1 MKQKTLNFGHK
12 DDHSVK
18 NLYKSTCNEV
28 AINFIYGWP
37 KTSLNN
43 NIFCIY
49 GPTGSGKTHISKVWM
64 EKSNAIIFNGI
75 SDLSFDYLSS
85 FDRNLI
91 FEDVSPNKNWPENL
105 LFEFINEIKSSRLS
119 LLITCNSDPLKL
131 KWKTK
136 DLISRFASFT
146 NIEIKLPDDFLIKKI
161 LIKQFA
167 DRQLSLDSEQIEYIS
182 KRIERSYSS
191 IIKIVDGVDN
201 LALQNKK
208 AISKNLIKE
217 AIKYL

>member
-37 KTSLNN
+37 KTSINN

-136 DLISRFASFT
+136 DLISRFTSFT
-146 NIEIKLPDDFLIKKI
+146 NIEII
-161 LIKQFA
+161 LLVTPAVYF
-167 DRQLSLDSEQIEYIS
+167 
-182 KRIERSYSS
+182 
-191 IIKIVDGVDN
+191 
-201 LALQNKK
+201 
-208 AISKNLIKE
+208 
-217 AIKYL
+217 